1 MTWLSRLLPNGR
13 SSLLRATKRR
23 RRMMSLE
30 ALEHRIV
37 LSNVTVSFLEPTSAL
52 TIMGD
57 TFNDN
62 FTIKENAN
70 GTVTVAP
77 GTFVV
82 HPGLGVVPPS
92 TIDGGST
99 PFTTG
104 NAVTS
109 ITVNLP
115 GTANFDFVTL
125 SGQGKTTPTTVK
137 NVTVTA
143 TGANLTFAVN
153 NVDNSGNFVLSDTFA
168 SPLMDAALTATVD
181 NSSFATLSITQSGC
195 CAASVELGN
204 DNIPAS
210 LSVSEGNGNG
220 DSITVDNDDAF
231 GTTTLL
237 QGNGGPAAYVG
248 NSDTVSVSNASV
260 KDLTIEQL
268 LNGTNNHITV
278 NTLSIAPTS
287 FGVTT
292 SQGNGA
298 GDTTAIT
305 LVTTPTPPNPSLPL
319 GTGPPSIIV
328 VQDNGSGDSTRV
340 TNSTL
345 PGSISITQTDVAGN
359 ALGDSATISGDK
371 VGYTETSGKNV
382 IAAFP
387 GNLTISQGNASIDTA
402 AVSGSTAVGG
412 NVYISQGN
420 GGGTVTSPPADSA
433 TVTGVTAGTLLSNG
447 TVVGG
452 NITIIQGT
460 GSGDSATMSG
470 STALGDIT
478 ITQTDVAGN
487 ATGDRASVLG
497 VTAGTTIPASPY
509 VIDVNG
515 TVTITQGNA
524 PGDVAL
530 LNGDHINNVAITQ
543 GDNVQVLNGST
554 VASDVAEIN
563 GTIVTSNISISQGI
577 VSSTA
582 PDAGNYVAA
591 ISFDYLGYIKGSP
604 ASSSVTASGDTYILQ
619 HDANNQVYLGDAGS
633 SFTTVY
639 LDVFTGF
646 GGGAF
651 VMARNMTVDFG
662 SLFGIYTI
670 DGGGSGNTFFD
681 GGGNSGV
688 TVDPANFNFST
699 LLTPVLTWAD
709 PADITY
715 GTALGGTQLDA
726 TASVPGSFIYTPAAG
741 TVLSAGANET
751 LSVTFTPTDTTDYG
765 PVTATAMINV
775 NRAALL
781 ITANSAT
788 RVYGQQNPAFTVTYA
803 GLTNGDSPSSLG
815 GSLHFST
822 AATASS
828 PVNTYSVVPG
838 GLTSANY
845 AITFAGAKLVVAPA
859 SLTITAN
866 NQSRVFGQPNP
877 PLTVYYQGFV
887 NGDTPA
893 SLTAPVVLSTP
904 AVLASFAG
912 SYPIFV
918 GGAASPNYAIR
929 LVSGTLA
936 VMPPTDPV
944 VLGHIAFVTS
954 LDRDLLL
961 RSPGPADLFSW
972 LQQLNTG
979 RSALHVASAIN
990 QLPERRAVLR
1000 SHHGVGISFAVAL
1013 ERAVKA
1019 QQHAIQNARRA
1030 LK

>member
-1 MTWLSRLLPNGR
+1 M
-13 SSLLRATKRR
+13 
-23 RRMMSLE
+23 
-30 ALEHRIV
+30 
-37 LSNVTVSFLEPTSAL
+37 
-52 TIMGD
+52 
-57 TFNDN
+57 
-62 FTIKENAN
+62 
-70 GTVTVAP
+70 
-77 GTFVV
+77 
-82 HPGLGVVPPS
+82 
-92 TIDGGST
+92 
-99 PFTTG
+99 
-104 NAVTS
+104 
-109 ITVNLP
+109 
-115 GTANFDFVTL
+115 
-125 SGQGKTTPTTVK
+125 
-137 NVTVTA
+137 
-143 TGANLTFAVN
+143 
-153 NVDNSGNFVLSDTFA
+153 
-168 SPLMDAALTATVD
+168 
-181 NSSFATLSITQSGC
+181 
-195 CAASVELGN
+195 
-204 DNIPAS
+204 
-210 LSVSEGNGNG
+210 
-220 DSITVDNDDAF
+220 
-231 GTTTLL
+231 
-237 QGNGGPAAYVG
+237 
-248 NSDTVSVSNASV
+248 DTVSVAS
-260 KDLTIEQL
+260 
-268 LNGTNNHITV
+268 
-278 NTLSIAPTS
+278 TS
-287 FGVTT
+287 FGVAT
-292 SQGNGA
+292 SQGIGA
-298 GDTTAIT
+298 GDVTAIN
-305 LVTTPTPPNPSLPL
+305 LVTTPTPPTPNSV
-319 GTGPPSIIV
+319 GAGPPNIV
-328 VQDNGSGDSTRV
+328 VVQGNVVQGSGSGDSASV

-345 PGSISITQTDVAGN
+345 PGSISTTQTDVAGN

-371 VGYTETSGKNV
+371 VGFTVTIGGTILPAY
-382 IAAFP
+382 P
-387 GNLTISQGNASIDTA
+387 GSLTISQGYANGDQAT
-402 AVSGSTAVGG
+402 VSNSTAVGD
-412 NVYISQGN
+412 V
-420 GGGTVTSPPADSA
+420 
-433 TVTGVTAGTLLSNG
+433 
-447 TVVGG
+447 
-452 NITIIQGT
+452 
-460 GSGDSATMSG
+460 
-470 STALGDIT
+470 T
-478 ITQTDVAGN
+478 ITQGDGN
-487 ATGDRASVLG
+487 GDWAQVVG
-497 VTAGTTIPASPY
+497 ITAGTTIPASPY
-509 VIDVNG
+509 VIPFDG
-515 TVTITQGNA
+515 TVTITQGSA
-524 PGDVAL
+524 PGDVAYL
-530 LNGDHINNVAITQ
+530 DGDAINNVSITQ
-543 GDNVQVLNGST
+543 GDNVQAPNGTT
-554 VASDVAEIN
+554 VVSDVAEIN
-563 GTIVTSNISISQGI
+563 DTSVTSNVSINQGTGA
-577 VSSTA
+577 STA
-582 PDAGNYVAA
+582 INAGNYVAA
-591 ISFDYLGYIKGSP
+591 IGYDYLGYMKGTP
-604 ASSSVTASGDTYILQ
+604 ASSSVTVGGDTKIDQNY
-619 HDANNQVYLGDAGS
+619 ANNQVYLGDADS

-651 VMARNMTVDFG
+651 VMARNTTVDFG

-670 DGGGSGNTFFD
+670 DGGGSGNTYVD
-681 GGGNSGV
+681 GSGNSGV

-699 LLTPVLTWAD
+699 LLTPVLTWAN

-715 GTALGGTQLDA
+715 GTALGATQLDA